1 MFLFEEQCGHE
12 RQKARKGIQG
22 TSTFLSNPSRGLPR
36 DGLAGPG
43 PGPNKAWQSLGRG
56 CLGRRE
62 AGENP
67 TERMQEAAWSHRS
80 MLSSVGLEKQVCNS
94 FSQNSSSSWY
104 SSCCCSSWQ
113 R

>member
-12 RQKARKGIQG
+12 RQKARKGFQG

-62 AGENP
+62 AG
-67 TERMQEAAWSHRS
+67 
-80 MLSSVGLEKQVCNS
+80 GLGFPRRECKKPPGLTDP
-94 FSQNSSSSWY
+94 
-104 SSCCCSSWQ
+104 CCHP
-113 R
+113 